1 MIEDEHFVPINGLDL
16 TPYIQANDIGGIHH
30 LIRYKW
36 ALKVL
41 ADLHPRKIL
50 DVACGAGY
58 GSYLFAHQFP
68 NASIIG
74 ADYDA
79 KAVELAQKEYS
90 LPNLEYRVSDVMC
103 WEDTIGATIFDC
115 IVSFDTIEHVP
126 HREIMMENL
135 VHHLHKSG
143 SLLLSTPS
151 GSLVNILHPEWQYHR
166 IEYSAA
172 SLYDF
177 LKRYFKTILRP
188 DALLLPHADI
198 FDETH
203 GTGADYLLWINPVIC
218 KHPVVFYNPY
228 SSVTSGRMIFYA
240 RSRHLLAVWRTSGFT
255 FMIKQILD
263 FLRRK
268 RSNH

>member
-16 TPYIQANDIGGIHH
+16 APYIQAHDIGAIHH

-41 ADLHPRKIL
+41 IDFHPHNIL
-50 DVACGAGY
+50 DIACGSGY
-58 GSYLFAHQFP
+58 GSYMFAHQFP
-68 NASIIG
+68 GATIIG
-74 ADYDA
+74 ADYDT
-79 KAVELAQKEYS
+79 KAIELAQQSYS
-90 LPNLEYRVSDVMC
+90 LPNLQYKVGDVID
-103 WEDTIGATIFDC
+103 WEDTIGVTIFDC

-126 HREIMMENL
+126 HREIMLENL
-135 VHHLHKSG
+135 VHHLHING

-151 GSLVNILHPEWQYHR
+151 GSLVNNFHPEWQYHC

-188 DALLLPHADI
+188 DAMTLPHANI

-203 GTGADYLLWINPVIC
+203 GTGADYLLWMNPVIC
-218 KHPVVFYNPY
+218 KHPVIFSNPY
-228 SSVTSGRMIFYA
+228 YAATPERMKFYA
-240 RSRHLLAVWRTSGFT
+240 RLRHLLALWRTSGFV
-255 FMIKQILD
+255 FMIKQVLD
-263 FLRRK
+263 FLRRQQSK
-268 RSNH
+268 H